1 MTGNYCRMTKARILI
16 VEDDDIIARLI
27 EWRIKKLGY
36 DICGRAADG
45 NEAVSLIERMSPD
58 LVLLDIGLPGDC
70 DGISVAREVRRT
82 NDMPI
87 VFVTAHSHGEI
98 IERAKQTR
106 PNGFILKPFNDD
118 DLRVGIE
125 LALR

>member
-1 MTGNYCRMTKARILI
+1 MSKARILI
-16 VEDDDIIARLI
+16 VEDDDIIARLM
-27 EWRIKKLGY
+27 EWRITKLGY

-58 LVLLDIGLPGDC
+58 LVLLDIGLPGNY